1 MTKHVSLRL
10 TDELHNRLVAAANR
24 SHRSLN
30 GQVEWYVE
38 QGVTR
43 DELASKE
50 IRHRD
55 GDLLNNDPANLELRE
70 RPS

>member
-10 TDELHNRLVAAANR
+10 TDELHRRLVVAANR

-38 QGVTR
+38 QGVAR
-43 DELASKE
+43 DELVGKE
-50 IRHRD
+50 IHHRD
-55 GDLLNNDPANLELRE
+55 GDLHNNDPANLELRE